1 MLSEMGQQV
10 WPQFQMPYYRFD
22 VLSVLFPGMAMQT
35 NSLGTYAVTSTH
47 H

>member
-1 MLSEMGQQV
+1 MGQQAC
-10 WPQFQMPYYRFD
+10 PQFQMPYYPVV

-35 NSLGTYAVTSTH
+35 NSLGIYAVTSTH